1 MNIDEKFIIF
11 VLIHSHKKYTM
22 NTLSKQLTE
31 LYESKWKGLMGQIE
45 ANGLRNQLQC
55 PFLISLLRSGQKKEE
70 REKARKA
77 DADWYLKK
85 ENPKNPLKKDST
97 TDFFLNFI
105 TRQKSEQKKDESKQT
120 TKLKNV
126 DDNLKVTDKAYRAVY
141 HILNSLNAFL
151 DRMLQSNLSIKV
163 LSFMLAIILLLT
175 INGSITNIFTAPNGG
190 DYLYDVPIKVEGL
203 QSDYDVVGLP
213 ETVNVAL
220 VGPSL
225 DIYTTKISGNYEVI
239 ADFSTLGEGEHTIEL
254 KSEGFPNDLQVMI
267 VPQTVTVR
275 ITQKVTKTFELGY
288 DFINEDKMDEKYSV
302 SVESME
308 HNAVEVQGSQDD
320 IDRINSVMAT
330 IDLDGVNKN
339 FEQDARIHAYDR
351 SGEEVDV
358 EIIPKTVKVNCS
370 VSSYSKEVPITPTY
384 TGQFASGYGLENITL
399 SKDRVRIYGKEELLN
414 SINEVHVEIDI
425 SNVSSNKT
433 YERLQI
439 TGTENINKMDFDTI
453 DAQIQVGSTT
463 TTTISDI
470 PINVINNEN
479 NYKVNFAS
487 GQDKASVIVEGTS
500 NMLAGLTSSDF
511 NVTIDLE
518 NLKSGRN
525 TVKVNLSLNKGY
537 LTGRLTSPE
546 RITITLERQ

>member
-1 MNIDEKFIIF
+1 
-11 VLIHSHKKYTM
+11 
-22 NTLSKQLTE
+22 
-31 LYESKWKGLMGQIE
+31 
-45 ANGLRNQLQC
+45 
-55 PFLISLLRSGQKKEE
+55 
-70 REKARKA
+70 
-77 DADWYLKK
+77 
-85 ENPKNPLKKDST
+85 
-97 TDFFLNFI
+97 
-105 TRQKSEQKKDESKQT
+105 
-120 TKLKNV
+120 
-126 DDNLKVTDKAYRAVY
+126 
-141 HILNSLNAFL
+141 
-151 DRMLQSNLSIKV
+151 
-163 LSFMLAIILLLT
+163 MLAIILLLT

-487 GQDKASVIVEGTS
+487 GQDKA
-500 NMLAGLTSSDF
+500 L
-511 NVTIDLE
+511 
-518 NLKSGRN
+518 
-525 TVKVNLSLNKGY
+525 
-537 LTGRLTSPE
+537 
-546 RITITLERQ
+546 

>member
-1 MNIDEKFIIF
+1 M
-11 VLIHSHKKYTM
+11 
-22 NTLSKQLTE
+22 
-31 LYESKWKGLMGQIE
+31 
-45 ANGLRNQLQC
+45 
-55 PFLISLLRSGQKKEE
+55 P
-70 REKARKA
+70 
-77 DADWYLKK
+77 KK
-85 ENPKNPLKKDST
+85 ENPKNPLKKDTT

-105 TRQKSEQKKDESKQT
+105 TRQKSEQKKDENKQS
-120 TKLKNV
+120 TKSKNV
-126 DDNLKVTDKAYRAVY
+126 DDNLKVTDKAYRAIY
-141 HILNSLNAFL
+141 HLLNSLNAFL

-190 DYLYDVPIKVEGL
+190 DYLYDVPIEVEGL

-225 DIYTTKISGNYEVI
+225 DIYTTKISGNYEVV
-239 ADFSTLGEGEHTIEL
+239 ADFSSLGEGEHTIEL
-254 KSEGFPNDLQVMI
+254 KSEGFPNNLQVMI

-320 IDRINSVMAT
+320 IDRINSVMAM
-330 IDLDGVNKN
+330 IDLDGVSKN
-339 FEQDARIHAYDR
+339 FEQDAKIHAYDR

-358 EIIPKTVKVNCS
+358 EIIPKTVKVNCE

-399 SKDRVRIYGKEELLN
+399 SKDTVRIYGKEELLN
-414 SINEVHVEIDI
+414 SINEVHVGIDI

-439 TGTENINKMDFDTI
+439 TGTENINKLEFDTV
-453 DAQIQVGSTT
+453 DAQIEVGPTT

-487 GQDKASVIVEGTS
+487 GQDKASVTLEGTS
-500 NMLAGLTSSDF
+500 NMLSTLTTSDF

-525 TVKVNLSLNKGY
+525 TVKVNLNLNKGY

>member
-1 MNIDEKFIIF
+1 M
-11 VLIHSHKKYTM
+11 
-22 NTLSKQLTE
+22 
-31 LYESKWKGLMGQIE
+31 
-45 ANGLRNQLQC
+45 
-55 PFLISLLRSGQKKEE
+55 P
-70 REKARKA
+70 
-77 DADWYLKK
+77 KK

-275 ITQKVTKTFELGY
+275 ITEKVTKTFKLG
-288 DFINEDKMDEKYSV
+288 
-302 SVESME
+302 
-308 HNAVEVQGSQDD
+308 
-320 IDRINSVMAT
+320 
-330 IDLDGVNKN
+330 
-339 FEQDARIHAYDR
+339 
-351 SGEEVDV
+351 
-358 EIIPKTVKVNCS
+358 
-370 VSSYSKEVPITPTY
+370 
-384 TGQFASGYGLENITL
+384 
-399 SKDRVRIYGKEELLN
+399 
-414 SINEVHVEIDI
+414 
-425 SNVSSNKT
+425 
-433 YERLQI
+433 
-439 TGTENINKMDFDTI
+439 
-453 DAQIQVGSTT
+453 
-463 TTTISDI
+463 
-470 PINVINNEN
+470 
-479 NYKVNFAS
+479 
-487 GQDKASVIVEGTS
+487 
-500 NMLAGLTSSDF
+500 
-511 NVTIDLE
+511 
-518 NLKSGRN
+518 
-525 TVKVNLSLNKGY
+525 
-537 LTGRLTSPE
+537 
-546 RITITLERQ
+546 

>member
-1 MNIDEKFIIF
+1 M
-11 VLIHSHKKYTM
+11 
-22 NTLSKQLTE
+22 
-31 LYESKWKGLMGQIE
+31 
-45 ANGLRNQLQC
+45 
-55 PFLISLLRSGQKKEE
+55 P
-70 REKARKA
+70 
-77 DADWYLKK
+77 KK

-190 DYLYDVPIKVEGL
+190 DYLYDAPIKVEGL

-537 LTGRLTSPE
+537 LAGRLTSPE

>member
-1 MNIDEKFIIF
+1 M
-11 VLIHSHKKYTM
+11 
-22 NTLSKQLTE
+22 
-31 LYESKWKGLMGQIE
+31 
-45 ANGLRNQLQC
+45 
-55 PFLISLLRSGQKKEE
+55 P
-70 REKARKA
+70 
-77 DADWYLKK
+77 KK

-370 VSSYSKEVPITPTY
+370 VSSY
-384 TGQFASGYGLENITL
+384 
-399 SKDRVRIYGKEELLN
+399 R
-414 SINEVHVEIDI
+414 
-425 SNVSSNKT
+425 
-433 YERLQI
+433 
-439 TGTENINKMDFDTI
+439 
-453 DAQIQVGSTT
+453 
-463 TTTISDI
+463 
-470 PINVINNEN
+470 
-479 NYKVNFAS
+479 
-487 GQDKASVIVEGTS
+487 
-500 NMLAGLTSSDF
+500 
-511 NVTIDLE
+511 
-518 NLKSGRN
+518 
-525 TVKVNLSLNKGY
+525 
-537 LTGRLTSPE
+537 
-546 RITITLERQ
+546 